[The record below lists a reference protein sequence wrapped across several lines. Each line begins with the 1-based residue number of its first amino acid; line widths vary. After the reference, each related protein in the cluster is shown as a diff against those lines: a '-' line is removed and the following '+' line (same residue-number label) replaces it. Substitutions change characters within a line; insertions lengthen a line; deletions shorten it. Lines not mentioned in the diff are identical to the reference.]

1 MKMELEQILNYIS
14 DFFVPFSF
22 LLFWRLLVFF
32 LVHGY
37 LIPCA
42 VFLHDF
48 THHSNAA
55 VKFATW
61 FYGISEINF

>member
-1 MKMELEQILNYIS
+1 MELEQILNYIS
-14 DFFVPFSF
+14 DFF
-22 LLFWRLLVFF
+22 LFRSTFAWGFF

-37 LIPCA
+37 LIPCG